1 MRLES
6 DIKAVFDQIKS
17 RFGKLDNCINNAGLA
32 YNSLPINGNTV
43 EWREMIDV
51 NVLGLSITT
60 REAILLM
67 LDSDINEG
75 QIINL
80 NSMGGHRVL
89 TNSATHFYSATKFA
103 VRALTEGLRQ
113 ELQQLKSGVRVPQI
127 SLGMVEIEF
136 ALRLHMDEEKAAA
149 TYSSIKCLQADDIAQ
164 VVIDILELPNDVKIN
179 DVLIRPTHSI
189 SS

>member
-1 MRLES
+1 LRLES

-80 NSMGGHRVL
+80 NSMGGH
-89 TNSATHFYSATKFA
+89 
-103 VRALTEGLRQ
+103 
-113 ELQQLKSGVRVPQI
+113 
-127 SLGMVEIEF
+127 
-136 ALRLHMDEEKAAA
+136 
-149 TYSSIKCLQADDIAQ
+149 
-164 VVIDILELPNDVKIN
+164 
-179 DVLIRPTHSI
+179 
-189 SS
+189 